1 MNADPEQ
8 RLAEALRAQA
18 SGAGTT
24 GRPWQPPTGRRSAG
38 IVPVLLLALLGGAVL
53 GVALALVTL
62 LAPGTG

>member
-24 GRPWQPPTGRRSAG
+24 GRPGQPQPGRRSAG
-38 IVPVLLLALLGGAVL
+38 VVPVLLLALLGGAVL